1 MHAWYITSKHNIYIY
16 IHLKSSASAYWYEYI
31 HLKILR
37 ISLLSAADL
46 LFGCPFGMLSNLYRA
61 SENNVRNN
69 NENIKKLIKKKNNE
83 LDA

>member
-1 MHAWYITSKHNIYIY
+1 MESIFACMVYNIKTYNIYI
-16 IHLKSSASAYWYEYI
+16 HTSQ
-31 HLKILR
+31 ILR

-69 NENIKKLIKKKNNE
+69 NENIKKLIKKE
-83 LDA
+83 Q